1 MVQIRTLT
9 PRGVPRMFPAMNT
22 SHTIARLGD
31 IASIRQGHPFRGA
44 IRAAVDGS
52 VQVIQ
57 LKNVG
62 VNGMDDVHELMRTH
76 LSNRK
81 APDWVKDGDVV
92 LTARGSRPMAALLAD
107 PPENTVCSPHL
118 YVIRLVDDARLIPA
132 FLVWQLNQRTAQEH
146 FRRQSA
152 GSRQQSLR
160 KVSVEDLTVQLPSLS
175 RQQQIVAIARSAL
188 AERCQCERLMA
199 ARQEEVARYS
209 ELLLSGKE
217 VWPRP
222 IRHHP

>member
-9 PRGVPRMFPAMNT
+9 PLGVPRMVPAMNT

-62 VNGMDDVHELMRTH
+62 VNGMDDVHALMRTH

-81 APDWVKDGDVV
+81 SPDWVKDGDVV
-92 LTARGSRPMAALLAD
+92 LTARGGHPMAALLTD
-107 PPENTVCSPHL
+107 PPERTVCSPHL
-118 YVIRLVDDARLIPA
+118 YVIRVADAARALPA
-132 FLVWQLNQRTAQEH
+132 FIAWQLNQSSAREH
-146 FRRQSA
+146 LHRQSA

-160 KVSVEDLTVQLPSLS
+160 KASVEDLPMRLPPLH
-175 RQQQIVAIARSAL
+175 QQQRIVTIARAAL
-188 AERCQCERLMA
+188 LERSHCEQLIA
-199 ARQEEVARYS
+199 ARNEEVSRYAAH
-209 ELLLSGKE
+209 LLGGVS
-217 VWPRP
+217 
-222 IRHHP
+222 I

>member
-1 MVQIRTLT
+1 MT
-9 PRGVPRMFPAMNT
+9 PLGVPRMFPAMNT

-44 IRAAVDGS
+44 IRAAEDGS
-52 VQVIQ
+52 VRVIQ

-92 LTARGSRPMAALLAD
+92 LAARGSRPVAALLTH

-118 YVIRLVDDARLIPA
+118 YVIRVADLARTLPA
-132 FLVWQLNQRTAQEH
+132 FIAWQLNQSSAREH
-146 FRRQSA
+146 LHRQSA

-160 KVSVEDLTVQLPSLS
+160 KKSVEDLRMRLPPLLH
-175 RQQQIVAIARSAL
+175 QQRIVTIARAAL
-188 AERCQCERLMA
+188 LERSHCEQLIAARTEEVSRYAER
-199 ARQEEVARYS
+199 
-209 ELLLSGKE
+209 LLRGVST
-217 VWPRP
+217 
-222 IRHHP
+222 